1 MNHGTVGRRGCPA
14 RTRVQVEPQAHRDV
28 ERRSGTVADAVGDFV
43 HRLRADRN
51 NRALRLAYLRQAGD
65 NGDLY
70 LAHPDARCM
79 VLLLSTDGGDEMQ
92 VLAVRDGARARDE
105 LARLTVE
112 INPVSGAVEV
122 VDQSEVSAN
131 VIALADRSA
140 SSESPEARPETV
152 RSESPENGARPA
164 SASDADVPETAS
176 PGSADTSTLR
186 TPLFARY
193 GDQTLIDLGVV
204 PSLLPALRKVT
215 TDEQF
220 DKLLTHNLPELTRDV
235 LLALRDHKDPDDVR
249 QYITDKWRAD
259 DEVDTHDWS
268 RAAKRAVSQAA
279 TDDEAVLGAL
289 GRTFDTWRVFLHP
302 EQRRLAIGD
311 FKGSAKVTGGPG
323 TGKTVVAL
331 HRVRHLVK
339 KLMPGHTRPVLL
351 TTYNTNL
358 ALDLRERLHQ
368 LGGDEL
374 LRRVDVKSVDK
385 LAHEIVQESQL
396 EMGRPLDDEH
406 AMNLWH
412 TVRTETGLLEYDADF
427 LDTEFRQVILAG
439 QCGSWEEYRRVGRT
453 GRPRISTP
461 QRHDVWQLVTAYKAH
476 LDASPR
482 WTTHAL
488 IADKAAGL
496 EQHRMSRVEAQARYK
511 EEQGGRDLV
520 HREAGSGMWLKPRYR
535 HIVVDE
541 AQDLSAS
548 HWRML
553 RAMVPAGPNDIFLVG
568 DAHQRIYGGRVVLS
582 HHGIRIRGR
591 ASRRLTLNYRTTRQ
605 ILGSANRLIEGA
617 RFDDL
622 DTGTDTLD
630 GYRSVLTGLAPQF
643 WRAPDQLTEMRA
655 VATLI
660 KERHDRH
667 GTPYSAMAVSV
678 PDGASAQKFGNVFV
692 REFNLPVV
700 ELGKDGVRADLNA
713 VRIGTMHRFKG
724 LEFQRVF
731 LTSVGEGQVPHQRI
745 EQYRM
750 ANPDRYRQEEQRA
763 RSLVFVAA
771 TRARDELV
779 VTWSGKASRFLPA
792 DADRTAYR
800 ATDLLKEN
808 GPPSGSSGSA
818 AA

>member
-1 MNHGTVGRRGCPA
+1 MKHGAGRPGGRV
-14 RTRVQVEPQAHRDV
+14 RTRVQVSRQAHADL
-28 ERRSGTVADAVGDFV
+28 ERRDGAVADAVGDFV
-43 HRLRADRN
+43 HRLRTDRT
-51 NRALRLAYLRQAGD
+51 NRALRLSLLREAGD

-79 VLLLSTDGGDEMQ
+79 VLLLSTDGGDEMR

-131 VIALADRSA
+131 VVALPDR
-140 SSESPEARPETV
+140 T
-152 RSESPENGARPA
+152 
-164 SASDADVPETAS
+164 
-176 PGSADTSTLR
+176 
-186 TPLFARY
+186 TPLFEEY
-193 GDQTLIDLGVV
+193 DDQTLLDLGVV

-220 DKLLTHNLPELTRDV
+220 DRLLAHNLPELTRDV
-235 LLALRDHKDPDDVR
+235 LLALRARMDPQDVR
-249 QYITDKWRAD
+249 QHITDAWRAD
-259 DEVDTHDWS
+259 EDVNTRDWA
-268 RAAKRAVSQAA
+268 RAARRAVSQAE
-279 TDDEAVLGAL
+279 TDDDAVLGAL
-289 GRTFDTWRVFLHP
+289 GRSFDAWRLFLHP
-302 EQRRLAIGD
+302 EQRRLATGD
-311 FKGSAKVTGGPG
+311 FKGSSKVTGGPG

-331 HRVRHLVK
+331 HRVRHLVDR
-339 KLMPGHTRPVLL
+339 LPPGRTRPVLL

-358 ALDLRERLHQ
+358 ALDLKERLRQ

-374 LRRVDVKSVDK
+374 LSRVDVKSVDA
-385 LAHEIVQESQL
+385 LAREIVQESRADV
-396 EMGRPLDDEH
+396 GRPLDDDA

-412 TVRTETGLLEYDADF
+412 TVRMEADLPEYDADF
-427 LDTEFRQVILAG
+427 LDAEFKHVILANR
-439 QCGSWEEYRRVGRT
+439 CGSWESYRRVGRS
-453 GRPRISTP
+453 GRPRISTA
-461 QRHDVWQLVTAYKAH
+461 QRHEVWQLAQAYRAH
-476 LDASPR
+476 LDAPPR
-482 WTTHAL
+482 RTTYAL
-488 IADKAAGL
+488 IADQAAGL
-496 EQHRMSRVEAQARYK
+496 EQHRMARVEEQARYK

-553 RAMVPAGPNDIFLVG
+553 RAMVRKGPNDIFLVG
-568 DAHQRIYGGRVVLS
+568 DAHQRIYGSRVVLS
-582 HHGIRIRGR
+582 HHGIEIRGR

-617 RFDDL
+617 PFDDL

-643 WRAPDQLTEMRA
+643 WRAPDRLTEMRA
-655 VATLI
+655 VATLV

-678 PDGASAQKFGNVFV
+678 PDGGSAQEFAGVFA
-692 REFNLPVV
+692 REFRLPAV
-700 ELGKDGVRADLNA
+700 ELGRGGVSADVDA

-745 EQYRM
+745 EQYRVT
-750 ANPDRYRQEEQRA
+750 NPDRYRQEEQRA

-779 VTWSGKASRFLPA
+779 VTWSGRASRFLPP
-792 DADRTAYR
+792 DADETAHR
-800 ATDLLKEN
+800 AADLLKQD
-808 GPPSGSSGSA
+808 GPPSGASGPA

>member
-1 MNHGTVGRRGCPA
+1 MRHGAGRPGGRV
-14 RTRVQVEPQAHRDV
+14 RTRVQVSRQAHADL
-28 ERRSGTVADAVGDFV
+28 ERRDGAVADAVGNFV
-43 HRLRADRN
+43 HRLRTDRT
-51 NRALRLAYLRQAGD
+51 NRALRLSLLREAGD

-79 VLLLSTDGGDEMQ
+79 VLLLSTDGGDEMR

-131 VIALADRSA
+131 VVALPDR
-140 SSESPEARPETV
+140 T
-152 RSESPENGARPA
+152 
-164 SASDADVPETAS
+164 
-176 PGSADTSTLR
+176 
-186 TPLFARY
+186 TPLFEKY
-193 GDQTLIDLGVV
+193 DDQALLDLGVV

-220 DKLLTHNLPELTRDV
+220 DRLLAHNLPELTRDV
-235 LLALRDHKDPDDVR
+235 LLALRARMDPQDVR
-249 QYITDKWRAD
+249 RHITDAWRAEED
-259 DEVDTHDWS
+259 VNTRDWA
-268 RAAKRAVSQAA
+268 RAARRAVSQAETEDA
-279 TDDEAVLGAL
+279 AVLGAL
-289 GRTFDTWRVFLHP
+289 GRSFDAWRLFLHP
-302 EQRRLAIGD
+302 EQRRLATGD
-311 FKGSAKVTGGPG
+311 FKGSSKVTGGPG

-331 HRVRHLVK
+331 HRVRHLVDR
-339 KLMPGHTRPVLL
+339 LPPGRSRPVLL

-358 ALDLRERLHQ
+358 ALDLEERLRQ

-374 LRRVDVKSVDK
+374 LSRVDVKSVDA
-385 LAHEIVQESQL
+385 LAREIVQESRADV
-396 EMGRPLDDEH
+396 GAPLDDDA

-412 TVRTETGLLEYDADF
+412 TVRVETGMLEYDADF
-427 LDTEFRQVILAG
+427 LDAEFKHVILAHR
-439 QCGSWEEYRRVGRT
+439 CGSWESYRRVGRS
-453 GRPRISTP
+453 GRPRISTA
-461 QRHDVWQLVTAYKAH
+461 QRHEVWQLAQTYRAH
-476 LDASPR
+476 LEEPPR
-482 WTTHAL
+482 RTTYAL
-488 IADKAAGL
+488 VADRAAGL
-496 EQHRMSRVEAQARYK
+496 EQHRMARVEEQARYK

-553 RAMVPAGPNDIFLVG
+553 RAMVRRGPNDIFLVG
-568 DAHQRIYGGRVVLS
+568 DAHQRIYGSRVVLS
-582 HHGIRIRGR
+582 HHGIEIRGR

-617 RFDDL
+617 PFDDL

-643 WRAPDQLTEMRA
+643 WRAPDRLTEMRA
-655 VATLI
+655 VATLV

-678 PDGASAQKFGNVFV
+678 PDGASAQEFANVFA
-692 REFNLPVV
+692 REFRVPAV
-700 ELGKDGVRADLNA
+700 ELRKEGVGADVDA

-745 EQYRM
+745 EQYRVT
-750 ANPDRYRQEEQRA
+750 NPDRYRQEEQRA

-779 VTWSGKASRFLPA
+779 VTWSGRASRFLPP
-792 DADRTAYR
+792 DADETAHR
-800 ATDLLKEN
+800 AADLLRQD
-808 GPPSGSSGSA
+808 GPPSGASGPA

>member
-1 MNHGTVGRRGCPA
+1 MRHGAGRPTGRV
-14 RTRVQVEPQAHRDV
+14 RTRVQVSRQAHADL
-28 ERRSGTVADAVGDFV
+28 ERRDGAVADAVGDFV
-43 HRLRADRN
+43 HRLRADRT
-51 NRALRLAYLRQAGD
+51 NRALRLSPLREAGD

-70 LAHPDARCM
+70 LAHPDTRCM
-79 VLLLSTDGGDEMQ
+79 VLLLSTDGGDEMR

-131 VIALADRSA
+131 VVALPDR
-140 SSESPEARPETV
+140 T
-152 RSESPENGARPA
+152 
-164 SASDADVPETAS
+164 
-176 PGSADTSTLR
+176 
-186 TPLFARY
+186 TPLLAEY
-193 GDQTLIDLGVV
+193 DDQALVDLGVV

-215 TDEQF
+215 TEEQF
-220 DKLLTHNLPELTRDV
+220 DRLLAHNLPELTRDV
-235 LLALRDHKDPDDVR
+235 LLALRARMDPQDVR
-249 QYITDKWRAD
+249 RHITDAWRAEED
-259 DEVDTHDWS
+259 VNTRDWA
-268 RAAKRAVSQAA
+268 RAARRAVSQAETEDA
-279 TDDEAVLGAL
+279 AVLGAL
-289 GRTFDTWRVFLHP
+289 GRSFDAWRLFLHP
-302 EQRRLAIGD
+302 EQRRLATGD
-311 FKGSAKVTGGPG
+311 FKGSSKVTGGPG

-331 HRVRHLVK
+331 HRVRHLVAQ
-339 KLMPGHTRPVLL
+339 LPPGRTRPVLL

-358 ALDLRERLHQ
+358 ALDLKERLRQ

-374 LRRVDVKSVDK
+374 LSRVDIKSVDA
-385 LAHEIVQESQL
+385 LAREIVQESRIDL
-396 EMGRPLDDEH
+396 GPPLDDDA

-412 TVRTETGLLEYDADF
+412 TVRVETGMLEYDADF
-427 LDTEFRQVILAG
+427 LDTEFKHVILAHR
-439 QCGSWEEYRRVGRT
+439 CGSWESYRRVGRS
-453 GRPRISTP
+453 GRPRISTA
-461 QRHDVWQLVTAYKAH
+461 QRHEVWQLAQAYRAH
-476 LDASPR
+476 LEEPPR
-482 WTTHAL
+482 RTTYAL
-488 IADKAAGL
+488 IADHAAGL
-496 EQHRMSRVEAQARYK
+496 EHHRMARVEEQARYK

-553 RAMVPAGPNDIFLVG
+553 RAMVRKGPNDIFLVG
-568 DAHQRIYGGRVVLS
+568 DAHQRIYGSRVVLS
-582 HHGIRIRGR
+582 HHGIQIRGR

-617 RFDDL
+617 PFDDL

-643 WRAPDQLTEMRA
+643 WRAPDRLTEMRA
-655 VATLI
+655 VATLV

-678 PDGASAQKFGNVFV
+678 PDGASAQEFANVLA
-692 REFNLPVV
+692 REFHVPAV
-700 ELGKDGVRADLNA
+700 ELRKDGAGADADA

-745 EQYRM
+745 EQYR
-750 ANPDRYRQEEQRA
+750 AVNPDRYRQEEQRA
-763 RSLVFVAA
+763 RSLLFVAA

-779 VTWSGKASRFLPA
+779 VTWSGRASRFLPP
-792 DADRTAYR
+792 DADKTAHR
-800 ATDLLKEN
+800 AADLLRQD
-808 GPPSGSSGSA
+808 GPPSGAGGTA
-818 AA
+818 VA